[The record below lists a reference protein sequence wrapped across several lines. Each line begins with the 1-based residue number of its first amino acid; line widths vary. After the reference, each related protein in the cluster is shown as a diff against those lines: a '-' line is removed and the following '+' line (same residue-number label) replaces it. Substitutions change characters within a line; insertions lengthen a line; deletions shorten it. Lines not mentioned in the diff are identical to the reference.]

1 MRYALIIA
9 IFVLQSANA
18 AESYN
23 AGQAGSWLSLCGGGR
38 TAATCMMY
46 LAGYRAGMQDALM
59 ESQDISETKR
69 ESCESNNGKLPK
81 EVCNMPSELLASQTL
96 NGCNLQSMRL
106 PANVIHPMLVNY
118 LEKHP
123 DAKSL
128 PFPAVYKAVMAE
140 NFPCGQ

>member
-9 IFVLQSANA
+9 IFAFQSASA

-23 AGQAGSWLSLCGGGR
+23 AGQAGSWLNLCGGGR

-59 ESQDISETKR
+59 ESQEISETKR
-69 ESCESNNGKLPK
+69 ESCENGDGKLPK
-81 EVCNMPSELLASQTL
+81 AVCNLPSEVLASQTL
-96 NGCNLQSMRL
+96 NGCSLQSIRL

-118 LEKHP
+118 LEAHP
-123 DAKSL
+123 EAKSQ
-128 PFPAVYKAVMAE
+128 PFPVVYKKVMAE
-140 NFPCGQ
+140 SFPCD